1 MSDYDILIIGAG
13 PVGATLALGSA
24 PLGLRIGIL
33 EARKEVEA
41 VDDLRTLALS
51 YGSQQLLERVH
62 IWDGVANST
71 PITSVHISQ
80 QGAWG
85 RSLLRASEVRVPAL
99 GYVLAY
105 HDLQKTLNLK
115 LEQNNISVLRG
126 AKVSRLG
133 NSLTHATVDYTMD
146 GVYYTASARLVVV
159 ADGGRTLPA
168 AIKREVRSYDQTA
181 LVANVITSL
190 PHGNRAFERFTSMGP
205 VALLPH
211 QQGYALVLTAD
222 PKTVPRLMDLD
233 DTAFLQYLSRHFGGR
248 AGNFTDVSKRLSFNL
263 SLNYAKPTLA
273 ERVVLIGNAAQ
284 TLHPVAG
291 QGLNLGIRDAI
302 QLSAHIASHD
312 KSELGGT
319 DMLLAYARSRV
330 GDSRA
335 GILFTDGLVRL
346 FSNDYPILSG
356 GRAFALSV
364 LDNLPYAKKWFT
376 RKLLYGI

>member
-1 MSDYDILIIGAG
+1 MSDFDIIIIGAG

-24 PLGLRIGIL
+24 QYGLRIGIL
-33 EARKEVEA
+33 EARREVEA
-41 VDDLRTLALS
+41 ADDMRTLALS
-51 YGSQQLLERVH
+51 YGSQQLLEH
-62 IWDGVANST
+62 LDIWDGVTSST
-71 PITSVHISQ
+71 PITSIHISQ

-85 RSLLRASEVRVPAL
+85 RSLLRASEANVPAL
-99 GYVLAY
+99 GYVLAH
-105 HDLQKTLNLK
+105 HDLQNALNLK
-115 LEQNNISVLRG
+115 LEQKNISVLRG
-126 AKVSRLG
+126 ARVSRLG

-146 GVYYTASARLVVV
+146 GVQFTASARLAVV
-159 ADGGRTLPA
+159 ADGGRTLPDT
-168 AIKREVRSYDQTA
+168 IKREVRSYEQTA
-181 LVANVITSL
+181 LVANVKTSL
-190 PHGNRAFERFTSMGP
+190 PHGNRAFERFTPEGP

-222 PKTVPRLMDLD
+222 PKAIPGLMDLD
-233 DTAFLQYLSRHFGGR
+233 DHAFLQYLSGHFGGR
-248 AGNFTDVSKRLSFNL
+248 AGGFTELSKRLSFNL

-291 QGLNLGIRDAI
+291 QGLNLGIRDAV
-302 QLSAHIASHD
+302 QLSAHIVANKNSD
-312 KSELGGT
+312 LGGAT
-319 DMLLAYARSRV
+319 MLETYARSRA

-376 RKLLYGI
+376 RKLMYGI